1 MLPRLI
7 STAHSL
13 NDPGGWPHSRS
24 SSSLGPPSTSWPRWW
39 CRPVYNVNEWSGQS
53 YNILY
58 PISWLIFLWEDQHL
72 KILSP
77 AIQFDLDVETK
88 NTHRHYITCKI
99 QFKSSLHFEN
109 KRAFKDRSSKMKGIR
124 SNTGGS
130 PDLRM
135 ALRSESKCLRGAEYA
150 WWQGCP
156 RATQEKFPKNP
167 RFRIWIFSQIYFFN
181 QSHLHLEI
189 FMANVTGIPENASQ
203 KASISRPPWSSES
216 SHVVSLMID
225 YPGILEIMTEFLEH
239 AWFFS
244 HEISNPKVIDP
255 VRFLLA
261 KSILLRAT
269 ICDGFSGTRMFL
281 KQS

>member
-88 NTHRHYITCKI
+88 NMHRHYITRKI

-156 RATQEKFPKNP
+156 LATQEKFPKNP

-181 QSHLHLEI
+181 HIYILKFSWLMWRVFQNTHHKKLVFQDPHDLQNLP
-189 FMANVTGIPENASQ
+189 MLWASWLTT
-203 KASISRPPWSSES
+203 P
-216 SHVVSLMID
+216 VSLKLWRSFWNTHD
-225 YPGILEIMTEFLEH
+225 
-239 AWFFS
+239 FS
-244 HEISNPKVIDP
+244 AMKFQIQKWLI
-255 VRFLLA
+255 
-261 KSILLRAT
+261 
-269 ICDGFSGTRMFL
+269 
-281 KQS
+281 Q